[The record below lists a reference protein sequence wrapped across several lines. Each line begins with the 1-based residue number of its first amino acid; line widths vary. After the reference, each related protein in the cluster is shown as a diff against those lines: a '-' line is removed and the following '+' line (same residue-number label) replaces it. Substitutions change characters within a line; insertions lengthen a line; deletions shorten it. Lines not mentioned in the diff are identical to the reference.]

1 MSNKSYSKFGMEEI
15 IARMRA
21 GARRSSGHTAYRPD
35 EIRGTTSVRSENNGS
50 RSLDLQPIVLQPSFQ
65 PRADDHY
72 HVDDLLKYHDRA
84 FIQNA
89 YRAILKRGPDATG
102 FSDFID
108 ALRSGRMNKIDVL
121 ARLRYSTEGRGKS
134 VTIDGLFVPA
144 SVRLLYHVPLIGYL
158 LNMVVAMARLPNS
171 LRHEQQFQAHVLA
184 QQEIITEHANH
195 LAETIG
201 IFGNEI
207 ARSISRSIQELTEKQ
222 RQQIEAVS
230 GEQNAIGDE
239 LRKRLTQTNEVFHE
253 TLVLRQN
260 EMLARLSELND
271 HFEQTI
277 MQAIAVERDSVESR
291 LTHLN

>member
-1 MSNKSYSKFGMEEI
+1 M
-15 IARMRA
+15 
-21 GARRSSGHTAYRPD
+21 P
-35 EIRGTTSVRSENNGS
+35 VP
-50 RSLDLQPIVLQPSFQ
+50 LD
-65 PRADDHY
+65 
-72 HVDDLLKYHDRA
+72 
-84 FIQNA
+84 
-89 YRAILKRGPDATG
+89 G
-102 FSDFID
+102 FC
-108 ALRSGRMNKIDVL
+108 
-121 ARLRYSTEGRGKS
+121 
-134 VTIDGLFVPA
+134 VPA

-277 MQAIAVERDSVESR
+277 RQAIAVERDSVESR
-291 LTHLN
+291 LTRLNRQFESILTSEQTARERDFD